1 MGKVHK
7 NIPIFTPIPSTWAKC
22 KDPVGV
28 VTDSQ
33 IKLLDPTGVR
43 TRLFA
48 KTNSEAAKVGD
59 ILLVRL
65 KNGEPFSGVCMN
77 IRRRGVDTGILLRN
91 QLTRVGVEMW
101 YKIYS
106 PNVTGIEVVQR
117 REKKARRARLYYLR
131 YVSRD
136 EGIGWHSAN
145 RVTGNRSTIWV
156 LWRIRFDSTCDSG
169 LCLDHRNPNATS
181 TITRRRPT
189 TRRED
194 ERQSSIYV
202 HLASTCIKCI
212 NSMGQGSGR
221 HVARIRS
228 QIKYSVCTAAARTF
242 QMHNSHSASLS
253 FVSTLLSFPVT
264 NCVSPRS

>member
-1 MGKVHK
+1 MAPSRALFRPLGSLKSALRQCRAQKVQRRWQHDFHRDTNYYEERDAGDFLDVTATSTEAPPLDQEALGDPFARK
-7 NIPIFTPIPSTWAKC
+7 PLKDIPIFPPLPSTWAKC
-22 KDPVGV
+22 KDPVGA

-65 KNGEPFSGVCMN
+65 KNGEPFSGVCLN

-106 PNVTGIEVVQR
+106 PNITGIEIVQK

-131 YVSRD
+131 KPKHDMGSV
-136 EGIGWHSAN
+136 EGIVRQYLRQRAQLGSKRDVNYHHQKKKN
-145 RVTGNRSTIWV
+145 GKQ
-156 LWRIRFDSTCDSG
+156 
-169 LCLDHRNPNATS
+169 
-181 TITRRRPT
+181 RR
-189 TRRED
+189 
-194 ERQSSIYV
+194 
-202 HLASTCIKCI
+202 
-212 NSMGQGSGR
+212 
-221 HVARIRS
+221 
-228 QIKYSVCTAAARTF
+228 
-242 QMHNSHSASLS
+242 
-253 FVSTLLSFPVT
+253 
-264 NCVSPRS
+264 